1 MSLVSD
7 LEASVPY
14 ERYRCAVVHSEH
26 AGEPLSRTGEGCP
39 TQSTAIHVAG
49 LRKRFPA
56 LRHPVDALA
65 GVNFD
70 VARGDV
76 FGFLGPNGAGKTTT
90 LRIMA
95 TVLSPSGGTVEVDGH
110 DIRRDPMAVRGAV
123 GYMPENPGAYPLLT
137 GLQNLLYWAKLQDV
151 DGGNVRE
158 RAKILLA
165 ELGLEDAAD
174 RKVKT
179 YSHGMRKRLL
189 IAQALIHEP
198 PILLL
203 DEPAGGLD
211 PQGIR
216 FFRDLVRKL
225 QGQGKT
231 ILLSSHILSE
241 VEQTCT
247 TVGIIQKGRMVTVD
261 RMDALRQ
268 KIGSSGLSR
277 LEIQCD
283 IPSQPV
289 VQQLMN
295 IPKLRM
301 VYQLPDGI
309 RVEAEPGADVAD
321 EVTRVL
327 VLNHVR
333 IRAVKP
339 TEVTLEDAFM
349 SLLGGGTA

>member
-1 MSLVSD
+1 
-7 LEASVPY
+7 
-14 ERYRCAVVHSEH
+14 
-26 AGEPLSRTGEGCP
+26 
-39 TQSTAIHVAG
+39 
-49 LRKRFPA
+49 
-56 LRHPVDALA
+56 VDALA
-65 GVNFD
+65 GVDFE
-70 VARGDV
+70 VARGDI

-90 LRIMA
+90 LRILA
-95 TVLSPSGGTVEVDGH
+95 TVLTPSGGTAEVDGH
-110 DIRRDPMAVRGAV
+110 DILREPMSVRGAI
-123 GYMPENPGAYPLLT
+123 GYMPEKPGAYPLLT
-137 GLQNLLYWAKLQDV
+137 GLQNLVYWGHLQDM
-151 DGGNVRE
+151 DGSNLRE
-158 RAKILLA
+158 RAKTLLA
-165 ELGLEDAAD
+165 ELGLEEAAD

-179 YSHGMRKRLL
+179 YSHGMSKRLL
-189 IAQALIHEP
+189 MAQALIHDP
-198 PILLL
+198 SILLL

-225 QGQGKT
+225 QGRGKT
-231 ILLSSHILSE
+231 IFLSSHILSE

-247 TVGIIQKGRMVTVD
+247 TVGIINRGKMVVVD

-268 KIGSSGLSR
+268 KIGAGGLSR

-327 VLNHVR
+327 VMNHVR